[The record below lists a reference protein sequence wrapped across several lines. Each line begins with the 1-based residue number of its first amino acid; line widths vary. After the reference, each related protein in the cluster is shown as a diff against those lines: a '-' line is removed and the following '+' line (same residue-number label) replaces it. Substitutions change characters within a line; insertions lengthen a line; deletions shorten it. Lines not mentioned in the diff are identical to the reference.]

1 MINFILYTLI
11 LAIFLYLIY
20 YIILRFLNIKLS
32 LMSWH
37 RIIEFIFCCYFINVL
52 NVTGMFEVRLSH
64 FTEIHATPNL
74 LPFINTLK
82 EVFQYGSYV
91 LKQVLLNIVLFI
103 PFGLLIGALKK
114 PFIQITLSAF
124 LISIMIETLQYF
136 NGRFTDID
144 DILSNT
150 LGAIIGYL
158 IYASYDK
165 TKYFL
170 ILKKAAK
177 N

>member
-103 PFGLLIGALKK
+103 PFGFLIGTLNKS
-114 PFIQITLSAF
+114 FTQITVSAF